1 MLKTQI
7 PMNFPKIK
15 ALAWFNWNI
24 QENGG
29 TYDWQIESSAS
40 AQSAFAGGIALPN
53 YATNT
58 YRNLPRLTKIPL
70 P

>member
-1 MLKTQI
+1 
-7 PMNFPKIK
+7 MNFPKIR

-24 QENGG
+24 YEDRG

-53 YATNT
+53 YA
-58 YRNLPRLTKIPL
+58 RNVYGSLPRLSKVPL
-70 P
+70 PE